1 MSSGEVEAAR
11 HGTATV
17 ETSEQLFIYCGIHIP
32 IHARDPPV
40 PETLADEPTETPIE
54 DALCDVHVVDEDA
67 VRDVLSG
74 RATDR
79 EIDQLAETFQ
89 LLASPTRLRIME
101 ALSGRELCVCDLA
114 ALTGVS
120 QSAVS
125 HHLRMMRALRLVRY
139 RKESRMAYYRL
150 DDDHIGVL
158 FDTGL
163 EHVRE

>member
-1 MSSGEVEAAR
+1 MA
-11 HGTATV
+11 GTMTDGRADT
-17 ETSEQLFIYCGIHIP
+17 
-32 IHARDPPV
+32 PV
-40 PETLADEPTETPIE
+40 D
-54 DALCDVHVVDEDA
+54 DALCDVHLVDEDA
-67 VRDVLSG
+67 VRDALSD

-79 EIDQLAETFQ
+79 EIDRLAETFQ
-89 LLASPTRLRIME
+89 LLASPTRLRIIE
-101 ALSGRELCVCDLA
+101 ALAGRELCVCDLA
-114 ALTGVS
+114 ALTEVS

-150 DDDHIGVL
+150 DDDHIGGL

>member
-1 MSSGEVEAAR
+1 M
-11 HGTATV
+11 
-17 ETSEQLFIYCGIHIP
+17 
-32 IHARDPPV
+32 
-40 PETLADEPTETPIE
+40 PETLTDGTTDTPIE
-54 DALCDVHVVDEDA
+54 DALCDVHLIDEGA
-67 VRDVLSG
+67 VRDALSD

-79 EIDQLAETFQ
+79 QVDRLAETFQ
-89 LLASPTRLRIME
+89 LLASPTRLRIIE
-101 ALSGRELCVCDLA
+101 ALAGRELCVCDMA

-158 FDTGL
+158 FTTGL

>member
-1 MSSGEVEAAR
+1 VPKTLPDG
-11 HGTATV
+11 
-17 ETSEQLFIYCGIHIP
+17 P
-32 IHARDPPV
+32 IDTPV
-40 PETLADEPTETPIE
+40 D
-54 DALCDVHVVDEDA
+54 DALCDVHLVDEDA
-67 VRDVLSG
+67 VRDALSG
-74 RATDR
+74 RAADR
-79 EIDQLAETFQ
+79 EIDRLAETFQ

-101 ALSGRELCVCDLA
+101 ALAGRELCVCDLA

-139 RKESRMAYYRL
+139 RRESRMAYYRL

-163 EHVRE
+163 EHIRE